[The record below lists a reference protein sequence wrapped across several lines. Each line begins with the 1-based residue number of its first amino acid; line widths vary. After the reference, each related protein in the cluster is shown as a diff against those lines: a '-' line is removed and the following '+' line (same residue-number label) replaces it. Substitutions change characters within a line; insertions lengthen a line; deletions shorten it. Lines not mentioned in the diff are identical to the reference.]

1 MKVSGRL
8 KKKAV
13 LWERISLR
21 QAICCCDPWWYLKTS
36 TEEDALKLKWR
47 IQEELNRRSVSTG
60 EVYLSTRAE
69 SSLISWEQNQAQ
81 IKPVSKTLQLL
92 KALLGDCTTKQD
104 TAGQNGPRAWASR
117 LQKAF
122 HIAWRERK
130 EGSKR
135 NRTKNGVLFIA
146 VCIHCFLIAPLRWI
160 QMSSFFILP
169 WGIYAHGEYLLE
181 PSLFQ
186 AEQSQLSN
194 LLLTQEEHQA
204 HSPPLCP
211 FTGQQVHVFSLSLP
225 VLCTQWLFARALTL
239 IHCQGPRLQQ
249 HQVKIQLLK
258 AYTGPIFLHQSRS
271 DFCPHGLCN
280 SSRLSHCKHP
290 PTLIVANWKGM
301 GWALQGNFLVR
312 LEFPRSSELSS
323 LARSLF
329 RGKKKYKYAEISCS
343 ANKATKVACL
353 PPGCSL
359 ISVDA
364 EVRERMPMRAS
375 DGTGAFFQPSP
386 LPAANIHHIFRNLK
400 SPKAAPAPNWIEK
413 LQRKGATTK
422 KTYHSPHT
430 SVSVQKSR
438 KKTG

>member
-1 MKVSGRL
+1 
-8 KKKAV
+8 
-13 LWERISLR
+13 
-21 QAICCCDPWWYLKTS
+21 
-36 TEEDALKLKWR
+36 
-47 IQEELNRRSVSTG
+47 
-60 EVYLSTRAE
+60 
-69 SSLISWEQNQAQ
+69 
-81 IKPVSKTLQLL
+81 
-92 KALLGDCTTKQD
+92 
-104 TAGQNGPRAWASR
+104 
-117 LQKAF
+117 
-122 HIAWRERK
+122 
-130 EGSKR
+130 
-135 NRTKNGVLFIA
+135 
-146 VCIHCFLIAPLRWI
+146 
-160 QMSSFFILP
+160 MSSSFILP
-169 WGIYAHGEYLLE
+169 WGIYAHREYLLE

-186 AEQSQLSN
+186 AEQSQLPN

-225 VLCTQWLFARALTL
+225 ALCTQWLFASALTL
-239 IHCQGPRLQQ
+239 IHCQGPCLQQ

-280 SSRLSHCKHP
+280 RAVDCPTANIPPPLSLPTGKAWDEHCRK
-290 PTLIVANWKGM
+290 I
-301 GWALQGNFLVR
+301 FLSG
-312 LEFPRSSELSS
+312 LSFLFPMSCQVWLDLFSE
-323 LARSLF
+323 
-329 RGKKKYKYAEISCS
+329 KKKYKYAEISCS

-364 EVRERMPMRAS
+364 KVRERMPMRAS

-400 SPKAAPAPNWIEK
+400 SPKVAPAPNWIEK
-413 LQRKGATTK
+413 LQRKGATKK

-438 KKTG
+438 KKKTG